1 MECERRLVLLRYP
14 GGKQRQL
21 PGFFHLLPSRDEIA
35 GHYIEPFVGGGAIF
49 FSINPRKATLSD
61 INRELID
68 LYRGIRWAPRKVWS
82 VYKSFPSTKTA
93 YYRIRDQSTEDVDL
107 TQRAARILYINRT
120 CFKGMWRHNS
130 NGDFNVGYGGQDRR
144 WVISEEDLLAVAK
157 RLKGVLLKTCDFEE
171 VVNETQEGDFIFLDP
186 PYKPGGRQLVH
197 GHYQFGTFD
206 FADQKRLA
214 ASLRQ
219 ASNRGVI
226 WAMTNSY
233 HPDIFGLYRDYKVIL
248 LPKGTGQ
255 EIGHIVDASG
265 EALFCNY

>member
-1 MECERRLVLLRYP
+1 MRFDKQLILLRYP

-21 PGFFHLLPSRDEIA
+21 PSFFHLLPSRDEIA
-35 GHYIEPFVGGGAIF
+35 GRYIEPFVGGGAVF
-49 FSINPRKATLSD
+49 FSISPRKATLSD
-61 INRELID
+61 VNQELID

-82 VYKSFPSTKTA
+82 VYRSFPSTKTA
-93 YYRIRDQSTEDVDL
+93 YYRIRDQSTGNVGL
-107 TQRAARILYINRT
+107 IQRAARTLYINRT

-157 RLKGVLLKTCDFEE
+157 QLKGVILKTCDFEE
-171 VVNETQEGDFIFLDP
+171 VVNEAQQGDFVFLDP
-186 PYKPGGRQLVH
+186 PYRPGGRQLVH

-206 FADQKRLA
+206 FADQQRLA
-214 ASLRQ
+214 TSLKRASK
-219 ASNRGVI
+219 RGVI
-226 WAMTNSY
+226 WAMTNSC
-233 HPDIFGLYRDYKVIL
+233 HPDVLALYGDCETIL

-265 EALFCNY
+265 EALIRSH